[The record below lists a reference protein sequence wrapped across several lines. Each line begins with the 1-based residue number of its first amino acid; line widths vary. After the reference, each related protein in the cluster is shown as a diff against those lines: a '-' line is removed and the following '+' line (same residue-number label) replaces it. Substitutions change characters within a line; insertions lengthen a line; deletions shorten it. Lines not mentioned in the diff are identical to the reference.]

1 MRDAAPMGERH
12 LRYLP
17 TRWHLPDMY
26 GAAYETGS
34 TCVGCVHARAPSH
47 RHEMAAVPTKERA
60 PDLPVEPQDR
70 KLMIV
75 SGTLEGE
82 AREHP
87 VSEPLIGLN
96 YHELAVGASRDDT
109 LIRCCRLF
117 GRRCSVTQERGLAL
131 IGCTKG
137 PRAGVENQN

>member
-1 MRDAAPMGERH
+1 
-12 LRYLP
+12 
-17 TRWHLPDMY
+17 
-26 GAAYETGS
+26 
-34 TCVGCVHARAPSH
+34 
-47 RHEMAAVPTKERA
+47 MAAVPTKERA

-137 PRAGVENQN
+137 PRAGVENQNWLIPSDADPARSWPERSELVMARTLRTRGW